1 MKIVF
6 HLNSLGRGGAE
17 RVVSILSKEFATLGH
32 DVTIATEWVSDN
44 EYTISENV
52 KRVNVGL
59 TSEDESKN
67 RLSKII
73 KRYTKLREFVKKEKP
88 DVLISF
94 CNKANFRAAVAL
106 FGLDVKLITSVRN
119 DPQRDYVPY
128 KLSTFVMKKRANGCV
143 FQTPDAMNYFGS
155 DFAKNSVIILNPLS
169 EDFATETGF
178 QYSPVTWG
186 NKLPDEKMPDTLVS
200 RKNIVTAGRISYQK
214 NHILLVKAFNSIK
227 DDAPEAVLK
236 IFGDTQDSEVKKELE
251 EFIKANDLEERVFL
265 MGLSDRVIE
274 ELKKAYMFV
283 LSSDYEG
290 LPNALIEAMS
300 LGLPCISTDCPCG
313 GSRELI
319 EQGIN
324 GILTPVGDIEA
335 LADAMLKLIQDQD
348 EAQKLASEASKI
360 KNELQPE
367 VIAQKWLEFIDKV
380 K

>member
-17 RVVSILSKEFATLGH
+17 RVVSILSKGFATLGH
-32 DVTIATEWVSDN
+32 DVTITTEWVSDN
-44 EYTISENV
+44 EYTIAEDV

-59 TSEDESKN
+59 TPEDESKN

-73 KRYTKLREFVKKEKP
+73 KRYTNLREFVKKEKP

-106 FGLDVKLITSVRN
+106 LGLDVKLITSVRN
-119 DPQRDYVPY
+119 DPQRDYAPY
-128 KLSTFVMKKRANGCV
+128 KLSTFIMKKRANGCV
-143 FQTPDAMNYFGS
+143 FQTPDAMDYFGS

-178 QYSPVTWG
+178 QYNPVTWG
-186 NKLPDEKMPDTLVS
+186 NKLSDEKMPDTSVS

-214 NHILLVKAFNSIK
+214 NHMLLVKAFNSIK

>member
-1 MKIVF
+1 MRIVF

-17 RVVSILSKEFATLGH
+17 RVVSILSKEFASLGH

-59 TSEDESKN
+59 TSEDESRS

-73 KRYTKLREFVKKEKP
+73 KRYTNLREFAKKEKP

-94 CNKANFRAAVAL
+94 CNKANFRATVAL
-106 FGLDVKLITSVRN
+106 LGLDVKLITSVRN
-119 DPQRDYVPY
+119 DPQRDYAPY
-128 KLSTFVMKKRANGCV
+128 KLSTSIMKKRADGCV
-143 FQTPDAMNYFGS
+143 FQTPDAMDYFGS
-155 DFAKNSVIILNPLS
+155 DFAKKSVIILNPLS
-169 EDFATETGF
+169 EIFAKEKDFRYGSF
-178 QYSPVTWG
+178 
-186 NKLPDEKMPDTLVS
+186 DTNT
-200 RKNIVTAGRISYQK
+200 KTIVTAGRISYQK

>member
-1 MKIVF
+1 MKIIF

-17 RVVSILSKEFATLGH
+17 RVVSILSKGFATLGH
-32 DVTIATEWVSDN
+32 DVTITTEWVSDN
-44 EYTISENV
+44 EYTISEDV

-59 TSEDESKN
+59 TPEDESKN

-73 KRYTKLREFVKKEKP
+73 KRYTNLREFVKKEKP

-106 FGLDVKLITSVRN
+106 QGLDVKLITSVRN

-128 KLSTFVMKKRANGCV
+128 KLSTFIMKKRADGCV
-143 FQTPDAMNYFGS
+143 FQTPDAMNYFGAN
-155 DFAKNSVIILNPLS
+155 FAKKSVIILNPLS

-178 QYSPVTWG
+178 LYSPVTWG
-186 NKLPDEKMPDTLVS
+186 NKLSDEKMPDTSVS

>member
-17 RVVSILSKEFATLGH
+17 RVVSILSKGFATLGH
-32 DVTIATEWVSDN
+32 DVSIATEWVSDN

-52 KRVNVGL
+52 RRVNVGL

-73 KRYTKLREFVKKEKP
+73 KRYTKLREFVKKENP

-106 FGLDVKLITSVRN
+106 LGLDVKLITSVRN
-119 DPQRDYVPY
+119 DPQRDYAPY
-128 KLSTFVMKKRANGCV
+128 KLSTFIMKKRANGCV
-143 FQTPDAMNYFGS
+143 FQTPDAMDYFGS
-155 DFAKNSVIILNPLS
+155 DFAKKSVIILNPLS
-169 EDFATETGF
+169 EIFA
-178 QYSPVTWG
+178 
-186 NKLPDEKMPDTLVS
+186 KEKNFRYGSFDTNT
-200 RKNIVTAGRISYQK
+200 KTIVTAGRISYQK

-236 IFGDTQDSEVKKELE
+236 IFGDTQDSEVKRELE
-251 EFIKANDLEERVFL
+251 EFIKANDLVERVFL

-274 ELKKAYMFV
+274 ELKKAYLFV

-290 LPNALIEAMS
+290 LPNALMEAMS

-360 KNELQPE
+360 KNELQPKI
-367 VIAQKWLEFIDKV
+367 IAQKWLEFIDKV

>member
-44 EYTISENV
+44 EYTISEDV

-59 TSEDESKN
+59 TPEDESKN
-67 RLSKII
+67 RFSKII
-73 KRYTKLREFVKKEKP
+73 KRYTNLREFVKKEKP

-94 CNKANFRAAVAL
+94 CNKANFRAAVTL
-106 FGLDVKLITSVRN
+106 QGLDVKLITSVRN
-119 DPQRDYVPY
+119 DPQKDYAPY
-128 KLSTFVMKKRANGCV
+128 KLSTSIMKKRADGCV
-143 FQTPDAMNYFGS
+143 FQTPDAMDYFGAN
-155 DFAKNSVIILNPLS
+155 FAKKSVIILNPLS

-178 QYSPVTWG
+178 EYSTETWG
-186 NKLPDEKMPDTLVS
+186 KKLSDEKMPDTSVS

-214 NHILLVKAFNSIK
+214 NHMLLVKAFNAIK

-236 IFGDTQDSEVKKELE
+236 IFGDTQDSEVKRELE

-274 ELKKAYMFV
+274 ELKQAYMFV

-290 LPNALIEAMS
+290 LPNALMEAMS

-360 KNELQPE
+360 KNKLQPE

>member
-1 MKIVF
+1 MRIVF

-17 RVVSILSKEFATLGH
+17 RVVSILSKEFASLGH

-59 TSEDESKN
+59 TSEDESRS

-73 KRYTKLREFVKKEKP
+73 KRYTNLREFAKKEKP

-94 CNKANFRAAVAL
+94 CNKANFRATVAL
-106 FGLDVKLITSVRN
+106 LGLDVKLITSVRN
-119 DPQRDYVPY
+119 DPQRDYAPY
-128 KLSTFVMKKRANGCV
+128 KLSTSIMKKRADGCV
-143 FQTPDAMNYFGS
+143 FQTPDAMDYFGS
-155 DFAKNSVIILNPLS
+155 DFAKKSVIILNPLS

-186 NKLPDEKMPDTLVS
+186 NKLPDEKMPDTSVS

-227 DDAPEAVLK
+227 DDAPEAILK

-324 GILTPVGDIEA
+324 GILTPVGDIET